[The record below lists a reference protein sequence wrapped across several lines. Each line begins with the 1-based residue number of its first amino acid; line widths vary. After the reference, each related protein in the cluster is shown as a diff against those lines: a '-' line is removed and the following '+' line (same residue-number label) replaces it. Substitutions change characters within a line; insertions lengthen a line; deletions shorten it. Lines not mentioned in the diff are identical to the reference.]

1 MQGLYMLDGNLIA
14 DGTKTA
20 IATAKPVDMSGYKL
34 LIIRDADDTQI
45 VGVVRIGEPEGIN
58 TKEFDARFSQHKV
71 SPENRMQW
79 WAGRKHLYTHRVLR
93 VIHFDNPI
101 PTQVQPGT
109 NMAVKQVDIGTA
121 SRLKILSMVTENDG
135 TFTYEYEE
143 AE

>member
-20 IATAKPVDMSGYKL
+20 IATAKSVDISGYKL
-34 LIIRDADDTQI
+34 LIIRDVDSTQI
-45 VGVVRIGEPEGIN
+45 VGIAHIGKPEKTD
-58 TKEFDARFSQHKV
+58 TKEFDAQFSQHKV
-71 SPENRMQW
+71 SPESRMQW
-79 WAGRKHLYTHRVLR
+79 WAGRKHLYTHQVLR

-109 NMAVKQVDIGTA
+109 NMAVKQVDVGTA
-121 SRLKILSMVTENDG
+121 SRLKILSMVTEDDG